1 MTHRRRAA
9 IVVALCAA
17 AGAAAAASACS
28 FPDHASTP
36 HVGPELV
43 LVARF
48 EEQPT
53 GVAVSRSGR
62 VFVNFPRWRG
72 EPETPVAEVL
82 ADGSTRP
89 YPPDE
94 KARGSLVSV
103 QSVHVDAADRLWIL
117 DPANPGLPQSG
128 VVLGEAKLVRVDL
141 ATDAVARVYRFD
153 GNTAPEDSYLNDVR
167 VDVAGDIAYLTDS
180 ALGAL
185 IVLDLR
191 TGAARRVLEGHPSV
205 EAEEGVV
212 PVVGGEPW
220 TAPFGIVPQVKSDGI
235 ALSPDGRWLYWHAV
249 TGRTLW
255 RAPAR
260 DLRPE
265 TVERV
270 ATTSCVDGMEMDA
283 AGDLYLTAIEHDAI
297 ERVSREGAIHTIVRD
312 PRIQWPDS
320 IAIGPDRTLY
330 VACSQIHLMR
340 LFNWGYSPRTE
351 PYAVYRVALPR

>member
-103 QSVHVDAADRLWIL
+103 QSVHVDAADRLWI
-117 DPANPGLPQSG
+117 
-128 VVLGEAKLVRVDL
+128 
-141 ATDAVARVYRFD
+141 
-153 GNTAPEDSYLNDVR
+153 
-167 VDVAGDIAYLTDS
+167 
-180 ALGAL
+180 
-185 IVLDLR
+185 
-191 TGAARRVLEGHPSV
+191 
-205 EAEEGVV
+205 
-212 PVVGGEPW
+212 
-220 TAPFGIVPQVKSDGI
+220 
-235 ALSPDGRWLYWHAV
+235 
-249 TGRTLW
+249 
-255 RAPAR
+255 
-260 DLRPE
+260 
-265 TVERV
+265 
-270 ATTSCVDGMEMDA
+270 
-283 AGDLYLTAIEHDAI
+283 
-297 ERVSREGAIHTIVRD
+297 
-312 PRIQWPDS
+312 QWPDS